1 MGKQCVHCGADC
13 GSNPIVWEDKE
24 FCCHGCKT
32 VYQILNENKLG
43 TYYEIQPMSGIRVD
57 TGQPLKKF
65 AFLDVAEIEDKLL
78 EFKDDNISRIR
89 FFIPAIHC
97 ASCIWLLEH
106 LDTLHPGISH
116 STVNFPKKE
125 VSITFRNDQ
134 ITLRQLA
141 ELLTAIHYTPEIT
154 LEHLDGK
161 NIRKA
166 DRSLLLKIGVASFS
180 FMNIMM
186 YSFPEYLPGGD
197 LLEQT
202 FRNVFGWLSFILIL
216 PVVFYSASDYF
227 LSAYKGLKHKIISID
242 LPISLGI
249 VALFIYSSYIVFSG
263 KGIGYMDSLAGLL
276 FFLLI
281 GKWYQG
287 KTYQALSFER
297 DYRSYFPVAITI
309 ISDDGETIV
318 PIRDLKKGDRMLIR
332 NQELVPADAI
342 LVKGKG
348 SIDYSFVTGEALPVS
363 KNTNDFVYAGG
374 RQVGSAIEM
383 IVEKPVEQSYL
394 TQLWNQGSIKSPAET
409 LNNHI
414 NNISQYFTAVVLIIA
429 VIASA
434 YWLTI
439 DFGTAV
445 YVFSSVLIIAC
456 PCALALTVPFTFG
469 STMRAFGRK
478 GFYIKNTDVVEQLY
492 RTKTIV
498 FDKTGTLTLNRKV
511 EVAWKGNSLNAIET
525 EMISNMVRHS
535 SHPLSTALYD
545 FLQAKTELEVQAYE
559 EIPGMGLTAMVH
571 EKRINVGS
579 ELFVTG
585 LSTNNSMSESR
596 VYISIDGI
604 QKGWF
609 AFTNSYRP
617 GLHELVTDLKRHY
630 KLHLISG
637 DNDAER
643 NNLSEIFGQDSVLLF
658 NQSPTDK
665 KKYIQELKAKGEK
678 VLMIGDGL
686 NDAGA
691 LSESHTGIS
700 VAEDVFSFSPAC
712 DAILEAAKFKQLGDF
727 LDFTKQSFKVI
738 RRSFGISLIYNV
750 IGLSFAVAGNLSPL
764 IAAVLMP
771 VSSITVVAFV
781 TLSIGWMAGKKLGNQ
796 PNQPS

>member
-1 MGKQCVHCGADC
+1 MGKPCVHCGADC
-13 GSNPIVWEDKE
+13 GSSPVVWEGKD

-32 VYQILNENKLG
+32 VYQILNENQLG
-43 TYYEIQPMSGIRVD
+43 TYYEIQPMSGIRID

-65 AFLDVAEIEDKLL
+65 AFLDVEDIAEKLS
-78 EFKDDNISRIR
+78 EFKDGNIVRVK

-116 STVNFPKKE
+116 SSVNFPRKE
-125 VSITFRNDQ
+125 VMITFRSDQ
-134 ITLRQLA
+134 ISMRQLA
-141 ELLTAIHYTPEIT
+141 ELLAAIHYTPEIT
-154 LEHLDGK
+154 LEHLDSK

-197 LLEQT
+197 LLEQK
-202 FRNVFGWLSFILIL
+202 FKNVFGWLSFILIL

-249 VALFIYSSYIVFSG
+249 VALFLYSSFIVFSG

-287 KTYQALSFER
+287 KTYESLSFER
-297 DYRSYFPVAITI
+297 DYRSYFPVAVTVIT
-309 ISDDGETIV
+309 GEGEQIV
-318 PIRDLKKGDRMLIR
+318 PIRELKKGDRLLIR

-342 LVKGKG
+342 LSAGTG
-348 SIDYSFVTGEALPVS
+348 NIDYSFVTGEAMPVS
-363 KNTNDFVYAGG
+363 KKTGDFIYAGG
-374 RQVGSAIEM
+374 RQVGSSIELV
-383 IVEKPVEQSYL
+383 VEKPVEQSYL
-394 TQLWNQGSIKSPAET
+394 TQLWNQGSIKNEAET

-414 NNISQYFTAVVLIIA
+414 NYISQYFTAVVLIIA
-429 VIASA
+429 VLAGGWWA
-434 YWLTI
+434 TI
-439 DFGTAV
+439 DLPTAI

-456 PCALALTVPFTFG
+456 PCALALTIPFTFG

-478 GFYIKNTDVVEQLY
+478 GFYIKNTDVVEKLY
-492 RTKTIV
+492 RTTTVV
-498 FDKTGTLTLNRKV
+498 FDKTGTITLNRKV
-511 EVAWKGNSLNAIET
+511 EVKFAGEPLSPETLNQLR
-525 EMISNMVRHS
+525 NMVRHS
-535 SHPLSTALYD
+535 SHPLSIALKEHLLPGTD
-545 FLQAKTELEVQAYE
+545 ETPTAYE
-559 EIPGMGLTAMVH
+559 ELPGLGITGILH
-571 EKRINVGS
+571 GQRINLGS

-585 LSTNNSMSESR
+585 SSSGDVMNESR
-596 VYISIDGI
+596 VYVSINGAVS
-604 QKGWF
+604 GYF
-609 AFTNSYRP
+609 TFTNSYRP
-617 GLHELVTDLKRHY
+617 GLQTLIGKLKKHFS
-630 KLHLISG
+630 LHLISG
-637 DNDAER
+637 DNDAEAL
-643 NNLSEIFGQDSVLLF
+643 NLKRIFGSEAQIHF

-665 KKYIQELKAKGEK
+665 KAYIQNLKKQGEK

-691 LSESHTGIS
+691 LAESHTGIS

-712 DAILEAAKFKQLGDF
+712 DAILQADRFEQLAGF
-727 LDFTKQSFKVI
+727 MEFTKTSFGII
-738 RRSFGISLIYNV
+738 RRSFAISLIYNL
-750 IGLSFAVAGNLSPL
+750 IGLSFAVMGKLSPL

-781 TLSIGWMAGKKLGNQ
+781 TFSVGWFARKRLNF
-796 PNQPS
+796 